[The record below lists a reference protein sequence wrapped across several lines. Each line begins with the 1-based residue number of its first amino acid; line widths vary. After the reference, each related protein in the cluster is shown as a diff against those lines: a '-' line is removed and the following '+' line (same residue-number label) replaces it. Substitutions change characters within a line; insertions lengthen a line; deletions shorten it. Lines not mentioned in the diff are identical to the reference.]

1 MLDERIFEIK
11 GLTIHEPAIKHYIKS
26 NRILKEETLN
36 ELSVVENLFFSYDFE
51 FEKIRK
57 MSYYLEPGDYLIL
70 LNCNQINNSLRIFIY
85 GRIDFE
91 SCLSIEEQIWGILQ
105 GEKFNFNTKF
115 HHHIDCYPKI
125 ICSELNFYSDKSTP
139 RLVDN
144 IRQAIVRDKISDITL
159 IYDIP
164 SVDELDKSVHKSGAL
179 VTIRD
184 AIHSQATGEVKIIVQ
199 VYAGFNKIDA
209 KIEDVDRILK
219 NYTFE
224 NKECLK
230 MHVPGYINLMRAEI
244 IYSNKLDGW
253 LC

>member
-26 NRILKEETLN
+26 NRILKDETLH
-36 ELSVVENLFFSYDFE
+36 ELSNMENFFYSYDFE
-51 FEKIRK
+51 FEKIK
-57 MSYYLEPGDYLIL
+57 KTAFFLEQGDYLIIFS
-70 LNCNQINNSLRIFIY
+70 CNQLNNSLRFFIY

-105 GEKFNFNTKF
+105 DDNFNFNTKI
-115 HHHIDCYPKI
+115 HHHIAHYPKI

-144 IRQAIVRDKISDITL
+144 LQRSISNEKIADNVL
-159 IYDIP
+159 MYDIP
-164 SVDELDKSVHKSGAL
+164 SIEEIEKSIHKSGAL

-184 AIHSQATGEVKIIVQ
+184 AIQSHANGEIKIIVQ
-199 VYAGFNKIDA
+199 IYASYDTLES
-209 KIEDVDRILK
+209 KIEALDRILED
-219 NYTFE
+219 NTFV

>member
-1 MLDERIFEIK
+1 MLDKRIFESK
-11 GLTIHEPAIKHYIKS
+11 GLTIHESSIKHYIKS

-57 MSYYLEPGDYLIL
+57 MSYFLEPGDYIIL
-70 LNCNQINNSLRIFIY
+70 FNCNQINNSLRFFIY

-91 SCLSIEEQIWGILQ
+91 SCLSLEEKIWGILQ
-105 GEKFNFNTKF
+105 GEKFSFNTKI
-115 HHHIDCYPKI
+115 HHHIACCPKI

-144 IRQAIVRDKISDITL
+144 LQCSISNEKISDKVLT
-159 IYDIP
+159 YDIP
-164 SVDELDKSVHKSGAL
+164 SIEEIEKSINKSGAL
-179 VTIRD
+179 ITIRD
-184 AIHSQATGEVKIIVQ
+184 TLQSQATGEIKIIVQ

-244 IYSNKLDGW
+244 IYSNQLDGW